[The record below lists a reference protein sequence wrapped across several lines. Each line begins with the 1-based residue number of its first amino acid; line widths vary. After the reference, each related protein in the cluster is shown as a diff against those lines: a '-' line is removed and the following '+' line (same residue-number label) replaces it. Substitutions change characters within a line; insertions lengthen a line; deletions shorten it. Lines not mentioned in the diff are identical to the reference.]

1 MPITQ
6 KKSKVII
13 KDEAGLVQL
22 LPETSIEAIDGL
34 STELASV
41 VHTSGAESI
50 DGVKNFNKNTMT
62 TAVALSGSEINV
74 STGSFFTKTIS
85 ADTTFTF
92 TGMPAGKA
100 CVFTLVLTNAG
111 SYDVTFPNNVTWMGG
126 DVPTLHET
134 GVDCLTFFTVDGGT
148 SWMEVS
154 ASGIEGDSSGGEGS
168 ATIPDSGV
176 VAGSYGPSTNEVPDY
191 GETFTVP
198 QITVNQ
204 KGQVTNAVNKTVT
217 IPASDNTDL
226 KVAVV
231 ENGWSKSYLMAVDA
245 VNAISGSPIAVT
257 AIADTGVYLGTTPGH
272 LHAGQF
278 NGPLNGNAS
287 SATKA
292 TQDGDGNVIKTTYAT
307 LASPD
312 LTGTPTAPTAAAGTN
327 TGQIATT
334 AFVQNAI
341 SGLSP
346 SSGGSGEGTGTLPD
360 SGVTS
365 GSYGPNADSAPQ
377 YGGTFVVPEFI
388 VNQKGQI
395 TSATNRTITIPAT
408 DNTDTKVNVTLAT
421 TAKAYL
427 LGTTTAPTAT
437 AAGVSAVA
445 DTGVYLDTT
454 AGTLTATKFV
464 GAAEDANGN
473 AYATQSYVAT
483 AISNSGTGS
492 DSGTKE
498 ISYVA
503 VEPTDSSTST
513 LGNESLIF
521 FEDSSISGTPGS
533 IITSSV
539 YVGADSTSSGVSG
552 LVPAAS
558 SAERNY
564 FLQGD
569 GTWTAGVHIAGSETI
584 SGAKTFAQGPY
595 GTTSAV
601 SASEINLAD
610 GTVFTKTV
618 SANTTFTITGVP
630 SGTACSF
637 SLLLTNG
644 GAYAVAWPASV
655 KWAGGNVP
663 TLTESGVD
671 LLTFLTPDGGTT
683 WYGVLSVGGA
693 A

>member
-1 MPITQ
+1 MPLEQ
-6 KKSKVII
+6 KQSKIVV
-13 KDEAGLVQL
+13 KTSSGLAHI
-22 LPETSIEAIDGL
+22 LPETAIEAVDGL
-34 STELASV
+34 STALSNA
-41 VHTSGAESI
+41 VHKTGTETV
-50 DGVKNFNKNTMT
+50 DGIKTFSKNTL
-62 TAVALSGSEINV
+62 AEAIPLSNGTIDV
-74 STGSFFTKTIS
+74 TLGCFFTKTIT
-85 ADTTFTF
+85 ADTTFAF
-92 TGMPAGKA
+92 TGTPSGKSCA
-100 CVFTLVLTNAG
+100 FSLILTNGG
-111 SYDVTFPNNVTWMGG
+111 SHVCTFPASVTWLGG
-126 DVPTLHET
+126 QAPTLKET
-134 GVDCLTFFTVDGGT
+134 GIDVLTFFTVNGGT

-154 ASGIEGDSSGGEGS
+154 GGGAASSSSGG
-168 ATIPDSGV
+168 TIADSGV
-176 VAGSYGPSTNEVPDY
+176 VAGTYGPSANAAPAY
-191 GETFTVP
+191 GESFVIP

-204 KGQVTNAVNKTVT
+204 KGQITQILEKTIT
-217 IPASDNTDL
+217 IPASDNTDIQ
-226 KVAVV
+226 VQVIA
-231 ENGWSKSYLMAVDA
+231 NGWNKAYLLGVDA
-245 VNAISGSPIAVT
+245 SNQISGAPMNVT
-257 AIADTGVYLGTTPGH
+257 SIADPDVYLTTSPGE
-272 LHAGQF
+272 LHATTFTG
-278 NGPLNGNAS
+278 NLNGTAS
-287 SATKA
+287 RATA
-292 TQDGDGNVIKTTYAT
+292 DSTGANIANTYAK
-307 LASPD
+307 LASPA

-365 GSYGPNADSAPQ
+365 GSYGPSADAAPG

-395 TSATNRTITIPAT
+395 TNASNRTITIPAT
-408 DNTDTKVNVTLAT
+408 DNIDTKVNVTLAT

-427 LGTTTAPTAT
+427 LGTTTTPTAT

-464 GAAEDANGN
+464 GAVEDANGN
-473 AYATQSYVAT
+473 AYATQSYVNT
-483 AISNSGTGS
+483 AISNAGTGS
-492 DSGTKE
+492 GAKE

-533 IITSSV
+533 ITTSSI

-569 GTWTAGVHIAGSETI
+569 GTWAAGVHIAGSETI

-601 SASEINLAD
+601 SASEINLAN
-610 GTVFTKTV
+610 GTVFTKTI